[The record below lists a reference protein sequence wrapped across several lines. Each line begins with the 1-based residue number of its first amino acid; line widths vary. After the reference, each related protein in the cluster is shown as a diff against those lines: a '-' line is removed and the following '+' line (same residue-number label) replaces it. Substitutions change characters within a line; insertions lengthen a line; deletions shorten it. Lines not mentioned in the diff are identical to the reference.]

1 MKPAYKPVLCVV
13 SSHPIKGASGV
24 PTGFFLA
31 ELTHPLKVLEDAGIK
46 TTIASIRGGQP
57 PVDGFDLSDPVN
69 AWYWNETDFQQRLA
83 TTPALSELKGA
94 DYSAVFFA
102 GGHGTMWDFRDNQD
116 AQRIIREVYES
127 DGIVSAVCHGPAALV
142 DAKLSSGEYLIKGK
156 NVAAFTNKEQ
166 SAQPVS
172 DMLEASLGRLG
183 VDAID
188 IYWIHNPLDV
198 EKWTPG
204 LIPLL
209 QSGKVKRVGV
219 SNHNLAQI
227 RRANEILNASG
238 YSLSAVQN
246 HYSLLYRASEE
257 AGILDYCRQN
267 NITFFAYMVL
277 EQGALSGRYDSNHPM
292 PAGSGRA
299 ESYNAVL
306 PQIERL
312 TAAMKKMGAE
322 RNASVAQI
330 AIAWAI
336 AKGTLPLVGATKV
349 HHVLDA
355 ACASDIQLR
364 DEEII
369 LLEQLA
375 AETRVD
381 TRGAWEKPMG

>member
-156 NVAAFTNKEQ
+156 NVAAFTNKEEEEVPFLSISRRPIRHLQ
-166 SAQPVS
+166 MAPVT
-172 DMLEASLGRLG
+172 AGNRL
-183 VDAID
+183 
-188 IYWIHNPLDV
+188 NPS
-198 EKWTPG
+198 TANP
-204 LIPLL
+204 
-209 QSGKVKRVGV
+209 ST
-219 SNHNLAQI
+219 
-227 RRANEILNASG
+227 RREPISR
-238 YSLSAVQN
+238 SQ
-246 HYSLLYRASEE
+246 
-257 AGILDYCRQN
+257 D
-267 NITFFAYMVL
+267 
-277 EQGALSGRYDSNHPM
+277 
-292 PAGSGRA
+292 
-299 ESYNAVL
+299 
-306 PQIERL
+306 
-312 TAAMKKMGAE
+312 
-322 RNASVAQI
+322 I
-330 AIAWAI
+330 AI
-336 AKGTLPLVGATKV
+336 LRKV
-349 HHVLDA
+349 FITYPTVPTV
-355 ACASDIQLR
+355 
-364 DEEII
+364 E
-369 LLEQLA
+369 
-375 AETRVD
+375 
-381 TRGAWEKPMG
+381 

>member
-57 PVDGFDLSDPVN
+57 PVDGFNLSDPVN

-156 NVAAFTNKEQ
+156 NVAAFTNKEEEE
-166 SAQPVS
+166 V
-172 DMLEASLGRLG
+172 
-183 VDAID
+183 
-188 IYWIHNPLDV
+188 HTTDV
-198 EKWTPG
+198 WTPG

-355 ACASDIQLR
+355 ACASEIQLR

-381 TRGAWEKPMG
+381 TRGAWEKPMV

>member
-156 NVAAFTNKEQ
+156 NVAAFTNKEEEEVHTTDVVPFLLETAVTDDRLITGQ
-166 SAQPVS
+166 NPASAH
-172 DMLEASLGRLG
+172 G
-183 VDAID
+183 
-188 IYWIHNPLDV
+188 
-198 EKWTPG
+198 
-204 LIPLL
+204 
-209 QSGKVKRVGV
+209 VGV
-219 SNHNLAQI
+219 AL
-227 RRANEILNASG
+227 LNA
-238 YSLSAVQN
+238 L
-246 HYSLLYRASEE
+246 R
-257 AGILDYCRQN
+257 R
-267 NITFFAYMVL
+267 
-277 EQGALSGRYDSNHPM
+277 
-292 PAGSGRA
+292 
-299 ESYNAVL
+299 
-306 PQIERL
+306 
-312 TAAMKKMGAE
+312 TA
-322 RNASVAQI
+322 
-330 AIAWAI
+330 
-336 AKGTLPLVGATKV
+336 
-349 HHVLDA
+349 
-355 ACASDIQLR
+355 
-364 DEEII
+364 
-369 LLEQLA
+369 
-375 AETRVD
+375 
-381 TRGAWEKPMG
+381 